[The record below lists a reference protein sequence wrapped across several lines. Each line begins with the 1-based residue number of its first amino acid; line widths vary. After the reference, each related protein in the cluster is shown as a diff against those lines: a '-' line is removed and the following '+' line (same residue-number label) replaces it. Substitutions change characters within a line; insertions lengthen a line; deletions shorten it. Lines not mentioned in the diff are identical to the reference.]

1 MGLQEKDYP
10 WEILGTPTTTSLATE
25 IKGCAFFI
33 AQKSV
38 KKQHFPTFYRPKNQN
53 KTPEATYTSEQSVF
67 EAYFATL
74 LSNQTYLGL

>member
-1 MGLQEKDYP
+1 
-10 WEILGTPTTTSLATE
+10 LATE
-25 IKGCAFFI
+25 IKGCACFI

-38 KKQHFPTFYRPKNQN
+38 KKQHFPTFYRSKNQN

-74 LSNQTYLGL
+74 LSNQTYLGF

>member
-1 MGLQEKDYP
+1 
-10 WEILGTPTTTSLATE
+10 
-25 IKGCAFFI
+25 
-33 AQKSV
+33 V

-74 LSNQTYLGL
+74 LSNQTYFGLKHTLILFFPSRPSKLLK